1 MKKFLSL
8 VTGLSVVA
16 CGGALL
22 VGCGEKKTPPPPPP
36 AQPNFVVSENVKTK
50 VAEAINV
57 INNDV
62 YNKLTGQKN
71 YTVDGTEDE
80 VEALTEAQYYVEL
93 GKVENVTDVQSIE
106 LGGVTYD
113 AQAQVSVSVGNNN
126 FIKDKAFTYS
136 LGSLK
141 IAAPVLAF
149 ELRPTMTIKVNG
161 TTFNLT
167 NVPAL
172 TVGNLEFQEVV
183 TQVGSHNKVTPVA
196 DKTNEYDVT
205 LKQSN
210 SYFVAKL
217 KAEDKADAVHFLTR
231 SKVNNETRFGFTQV
245 DEDGFGFYFNYKED
259 GSVDP
264 ALNGTTREMSV
275 LHVNGETAKQAN
287 LKFNLSVVQGDTEF
301 AKLIEDATDGVV
313 TLPCDFEL
321 TNRVTITKNVT
332 INLNGHTIKFAK
344 NNDEPDSFG
353 FVITN
358 PGKLTINGEGTISS
372 GYQKIFGIKDERA
385 LQGDIGEQRIA
396 LEING
401 GTFESANCEVLY
413 VQRGRA
419 IINGGSFKSTD
430 TTYNK
435 DGKNFTLN
443 CFNKEAGV
451 NSLIVVNGGSFYKF
465 DPSNLKNDD
474 RQGTYLDIT
483 TTTVEPGEEQD
494 WFKVVP
500 VKTIE
505 VADYAALKEAVATAN
520 AGDTIK
526 LTGDISTTENDV
538 LEVNTTL
545 TLDLDTHS
553 ISADNSQASADKKAY
568 LFKVV
573 AGGKLTVVGTTGSIT
588 SKNQIPL
595 ATGAED
601 AVLIVKGGNFI
612 NNAPEG
618 ANLNHE
624 TVYCLQG
631 KIEILGGTFKTENK
645 MTTDGKLFTI
655 NCSNAKYNEGKTS
668 ITITGGKFWKF
679 DPASPNTDDAS
690 SYVPLG
696 YATKEVETD
705 WKEVDLADEISVSD
719 EANLREAL
727 RVAKVGATIKL
738 GAEITLTNK
747 SYAFSVNKDLTLD
760 LNGKTLNANA
770 MVNTSTSSKRLF
782 NIASG
787 VHFTVKDS
795 SNGTGKVTTNTV
807 RIFWLHKNDVEL
819 TIEGGKFETA
829 DSVLVYVEK
838 ASKVVINGGSF
849 KTSAT
854 SAQYLLNIYDS
865 AVNASITVN
874 GGEFKD
880 FDPKTT
886 NANDEGIKLGD
897 NKKSAPTSDGHSGD
911 GTWYKVEDNDAE

>member
-8 VTGLSVVA
+8 VTGLSVVV

-22 VGCGEKKTPPPPPP
+22 VGCGEKETPP
-36 AQPNFVVSENVKTK
+36 AQPKFVVSADVKTK

-57 INNDV
+57 INNSV
-62 YNKLTGQKN
+62 YNKLTGEKD
-71 YTVDGTEDE
+71 YTVDGTTDGI
-80 VEALTEAQYYVEL
+80 EALTEEQYYVEL

-106 LGGVTYD
+106 LGGVTYNAD
-113 AQAQVSVSVGNNN
+113 AKVSVSVGNNS
-126 FIKDKAFTYS
+126 FINDKAFTYS

-172 TVGNLEFQEVV
+172 TVGNLEFEEVV
-183 TQVGSHNKVTPVA
+183 TEEGSHNTIAQVEE
-196 DKTNEYDVT
+196 TNEYNVT
-205 LKQSN
+205 LRKSN

-217 KAEDKADAVHFLTR
+217 KAEDKAAAVHFLTR
-231 SKVNNETRFGFTQV
+231 SMVNNEARFGFTGV
-245 DEDGFGFYFNYKED
+245 DNDGFGFYFGYKDD

-264 ALNGTTREMSV
+264 ALDGTTRETSV
-275 LHVNGETAKQAN
+275 LYVNEDGETAKQAD
-287 LKFNLSVVQGDTEF
+287 LTFNLSVVQGDTEF
-301 AKLIEDATDGVV
+301 AKLVEDATDGVV

-321 TNRVTITKNVT
+321 TKRVTFTKNVT

-344 NNDEPDSFG
+344 NNDTPDSFG
-353 FVITN
+353 FVVTN
-358 PGKLTINGEGTISS
+358 GKLTINGEGSITSS
-372 GYQKIFGIKDERA
+372 YQKIFGINDVRTI
-385 LQGDIGEQRIA
+385 QGNLAEQNIA

-413 VQRGRA
+413 VQKGRV

-443 CFNKEAGV
+443 CFNTEAGV
-451 NSLIVVNGGSFYKF
+451 NALIIVNGGSFYNF

-483 TTTVEPGEEQD
+483 TTTVEAGKDEEQD

-505 VADYAALKEAVATAN
+505 VAEYAALKEAVATAN

-526 LTGDISTTENDV
+526 LTGNISTTENDV
-538 LEVNTTL
+538 LEVNKTL

-553 ISADNSQASADKKAY
+553 ISADNSAASADKKAY

-595 ATGAED
+595 ATVAED
-601 AVLIVKGGNFI
+601 AVLVVKGGNFV

-624 TVYCLQG
+624 TVYCYQG

-645 MTTDGKLFTI
+645 MTAEGKLFTI
-655 NCSNAKYNEGKTS
+655 NCNDTQHKANKTS

-679 DPASPNTDDAS
+679 DPATPNTNDATT
-690 SYVPLG
+690 YLPLG
-696 YATKEVETD
+696 YATKVVDTDWHEVE
-705 WKEVDLADEISVSD
+705 LAGEISVKND
-719 EANLREAL
+719 AELREAL

-738 GAEITLTNK
+738 TQGITLTNK
-747 SYAFSVNKDLTLD
+747 SGAFSINKDLTLD
-760 LNGKTLNANA
+760 LNGQTLNADA
-770 MVNTSTSSKRLF
+770 MASPYASRLF
-782 NIASG
+782 NIDSG
-787 VHFTVKDS
+787 VHFTIKDTQ
-795 SNGTGKVTTNTV
+795 NGTGKVTTKTV
-807 RIFWLHKNDVEL
+807 RIFWLNKDNAEL
-819 TIEGGKFETA
+819 TIESGTFETA
-829 DSVLVYVEK
+829 MSELVYVQK

-849 KTSAT
+849 KTTNS
-854 SAQYLLNIYDS
+854 SAQYLLNIYDT

-880 FDPKTT
+880 FDPSTT
-886 NANDEGIKLGD
+886 SNDEGIKLGD
-897 NKKSAPTSDGHSGD
+897 NKKSTKDTSTHSGE
-911 GTWYKVEDNDAE
+911 TWYKVEPNGQ